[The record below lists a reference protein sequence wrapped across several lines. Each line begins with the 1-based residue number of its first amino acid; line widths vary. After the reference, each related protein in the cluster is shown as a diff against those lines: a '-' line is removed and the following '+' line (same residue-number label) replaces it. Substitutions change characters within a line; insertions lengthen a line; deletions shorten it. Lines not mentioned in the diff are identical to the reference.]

1 MAFSTSNVPYLLVPG
16 LGGAAQST
24 VGGSTAA
31 TGYATA
37 MGGGNVWGYRS
48 SDAAATVVGSSYFTC
63 GFNIGMKLADPV
75 FIIDTGST
83 TKPLVTPA
91 YVSAVTT
98 SFTSGL
104 AGVTVTYQTTGA

>member
-1 MAFSTSNVPYLLVPG
+1 MAYSTSNTPYLLVPG

-24 VGGSTAA
+24 VGASTAA
-31 TGYATA
+31 VGFATA
-37 MGGGNVWGYRS
+37 MGGGNFWGYRS
-48 SDAAATVVGSSYFTC
+48 SDPAATVVGSSYFTN
-63 GFNIGMKLADPV
+63 GYNLGMRLADPIWV
-75 FIIDTGST
+75 IDTGST

-98 SFTSGL
+98 AFSSGY